1 MPDVQAVFTGALEAG
16 ATQFLLSE
24 ELARKWSKLA
34 AVDIYTYG
42 VGGTHEDEFKAG
54 ETATVLPA
62 LFLPESSTA
71 AADNACTA
79 GSSSF
84 AYVKAPDGSEF
95 ATLWTL
101 ETGDEFQCLQDRCS
115 LSACQTA
122 SDICYAHGMQ
132 VLHVPYAS
140 CILTLLSKLE
150 GDNWQNP
157 IIEKDLSGRFHRD
170 APVW

>member
-1 MPDVQAVFTGALEAG
+1 VFTGALEAG

-54 ETATVLPA
+54 ETASVLPEH
-62 LFLPESSTA
+62 FLPESSTA

-115 LSACQTA
+115 FRYRLCSWNAGAAC
-122 SDICYAHGMQ
+122 SVRI
-132 VLHVPYAS
+132 LHIDPPWS
-140 CILTLLSKLE
+140 NWRETTSKT
-150 GDNWQNP
+150 P
-157 IIEKDLSGRFHRD
+157 
-170 APVW
+170 